1 MKAITNTLLITA
13 FLAIVSAIFGFS
25 AWEIIAWFIGVSAGI
40 ALFFVLLAVH
50 RRLKK
55 WQPYWWLCSSV
66 KFPGDYFRTKKA
78 VKTATDSGLM
88 AAANLKFAT
97 PKTWFTMRIIRV
109 VGKEINRRHKEMKR
123 FESKHL

>member
-1 MKAITNTLLITA
+1 MKALANTLLVAA
-13 FLAIVSAIFGFS
+13 FLAVVSAIFGFN

-55 WQPYWWLCSSV
+55 WQPYWWVCSSLM
-66 KFPGDYFRTKKA
+66 FPFDYFRTKKA
-78 VKTATDSGLM
+78 VKTATDSAL
-88 AAANLKFAT
+88 ADAANLLFSA